1 MTVAAWILALSLLLL
16 AYTYAGYPLL
26 LWLLSKL
33 RPRPVRRGTAQ
44 PKVAF
49 VVVGHN
55 EAKRLAAK
63 LDTCLKQ
70 DYPADRLRVVV
81 ASDGSTDDTPGVV
94 QRYGDA
100 RVQLLSFPQRRGKAA
115 CLNDAVAACSEE
127 IIVFTDARQALHP
140 QAVALLVANFA
151 DAGIGAASGELV
163 FVQDDPTAF
172 AQGVD
177 AYWRYE
183 KFIRHHE
190 ALTGSVVGVTGALY
204 AMRRACFRPIPPQTI
219 LDDVAIPMLAAME
232 GRRIVFE
239 KGAIAYDQPSAEAA
253 QEKRRKVRTL
263 AGNFQLVSIWPQMLL
278 PWRNPLFMRFVSHKM
293 LRLAAPAAML
303 AALLSNAVL
312 ALGSSAMGWL
322 FAAQLACYLLPL
334 AGRVFPPLMKLL
346 PVKLGSAFLSLNAF
360 VVLGLVEF
368 LGNKD
373 AHIWK
378 QDGKQDA
385 AHNGGAP
392 GKLP

>member
-1 MTVAAWILALSLLLL
+1 MTSTVAAWIFVLSLLLL

-26 LWLLSKL
+26 LWLLSKV
-33 RPRPVRRGTAQ
+33 RPRPVRRGTHQ
-44 PKVAF
+44 PGIAF

-55 EAKRLAAK
+55 EAGRLAAK

-70 DYPADRLRVVV
+70 DYPADRIRVVV

-100 RVQLLSFPQRRGKAA
+100 RVKLLSFPRRRGKAA

-140 QAVALLVANFA
+140 QAAALLVANFA
-151 DAGIGAASGELV
+151 DADIGAASGELV

-239 KGAIAYDQPSAEAA
+239 KGAIAYDKPSSEAA

-293 LRLAAPAAML
+293 LRLSAPAAML

-312 ALGSSAMGWL
+312 ALGSPAMAWV
-322 FAAQLACYLLPL
+322 FAAHVGGYLLPL

-378 QDGKQDA
+378 QDAAAGKQ
-385 AHNGGAP
+385 P
-392 GKLP
+392 